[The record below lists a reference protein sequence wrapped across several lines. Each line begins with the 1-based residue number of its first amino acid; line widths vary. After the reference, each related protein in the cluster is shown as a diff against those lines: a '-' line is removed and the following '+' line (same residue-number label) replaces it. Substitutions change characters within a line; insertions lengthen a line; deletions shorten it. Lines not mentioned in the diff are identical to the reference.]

1 MKQAVMRSIQSKD
14 TYIAENN
21 EPVQSEH
28 FLCTNKKEGGAED
41 RGELQYTVHSLMVV
55 CLTSVAETLRD
66 RRTGA

>member
-1 MKQAVMRSIQSKD
+1 MSQF
-14 TYIAENN
+14 
-21 EPVQSEH
+21 QSEH

-55 CLTSVAETLRD
+55 CLTSVAETLKY